1 MMPATST
8 HSLPLLT
15 TMVTSHGSTNRP
27 WNLATL
33 THYLCRSSSR
43 QSGAVIENLEQLQ
56 TACWPATV
64 MFLLL
69 CKMAFIV
76 ASIYVMI
83 ASHVNEDPDQVQFR
97 VWVVGY
103 AIKCCVHGVWIGL
116 ECKKKWDR
124 LWISDSESSEAAREE
139 NLGSDE
145 RDVVLNIDPVDVV
158 QNDHEEE
165 QTSVAMHLD
174 FVDTMLSFIW
184 WIIGFYWIYIGGQ
197 SLIHDSLQLYW
208 LCITFLLFDALI
220 VVIHIAV
227 ACIVGL
233 AACFSLPC
241 VLAFLYSMTNQEE
254 EIEDCIQRL
263 PKYKFQKTG
272 VFSESQN
279 EEIQESPCGKMIEY
293 NTDTPNEHVLPL
305 EDAVCCICL
314 SAYED
319 GKVLRRLPC
328 HHHFHSACIVRWL
341 YLNSTC
347 PLCKTTN
354 IFNYSDREQVFTA

>member
-1 MMPATST
+1 MPATST

-165 QTSVAMHLD
+165 QTRYAAFASVPMKMERCY
-174 FVDTMLSFIW
+174 VDSHAIIISIRLALSDGYISTRHVH
-184 WIIGFYWIYIGGQ
+184 YAKQPIY
-197 SLIHDSLQLYW
+197 S
-208 LCITFLLFDALI
+208 ITVTGNKCLL
-220 VVIHIAV
+220 
-227 ACIVGL
+227 
-233 AACFSLPC
+233 
-241 VLAFLYSMTNQEE
+241 
-254 EIEDCIQRL
+254 
-263 PKYKFQKTG
+263 
-272 VFSESQN
+272 
-279 EEIQESPCGKMIEY
+279 
-293 NTDTPNEHVLPL
+293 L
-305 EDAVCCICL
+305 E
-314 SAYED
+314 
-319 GKVLRRLPC
+319 VLRGRNQSGGNLGSSP
-328 HHHFHSACIVRWL
+328 
-341 YLNSTC
+341 
-347 PLCKTTN
+347 
-354 IFNYSDREQVFTA
+354 D